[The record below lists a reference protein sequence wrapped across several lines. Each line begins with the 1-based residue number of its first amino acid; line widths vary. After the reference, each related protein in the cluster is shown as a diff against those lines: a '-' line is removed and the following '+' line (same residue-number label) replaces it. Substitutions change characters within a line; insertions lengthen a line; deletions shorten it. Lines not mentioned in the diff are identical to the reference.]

1 MQWIVAAK
9 WQIFYAPVSANIQ
22 NVEKHTL
29 ACLSFHSYLPLTGY
43 APYCPFALLNQLTAQ
58 AAWRKRNREP

>member
-1 MQWIVAAK
+1 MQWIAAAK

-29 ACLSFHSYLPLTGY
+29 ACWSFNSYLPLTDN
-43 APYCPFALLNQLTAQ
+43 APYCPFALLNKLTAQ
-58 AAWRKRNREP
+58 AAWRKGNREP